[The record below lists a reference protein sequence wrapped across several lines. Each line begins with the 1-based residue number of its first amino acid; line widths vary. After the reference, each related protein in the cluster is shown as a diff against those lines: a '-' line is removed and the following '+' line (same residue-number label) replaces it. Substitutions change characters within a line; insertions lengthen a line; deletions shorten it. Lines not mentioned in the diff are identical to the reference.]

1 MDNFIMHEN
10 IMQSVFQVIR
20 LAQIVGIPV
29 FACLFG
35 LGFILLLT
43 AGKNPIRKRRGLLFV
58 IAFGFG
64 TFLIAYV
71 PAIVHTF
78 VGDAPNQT
86 STGQSVKQLVDSTMP
101 FGSIIFN
108 GLKWIAIPVTGTMF
122 YIGIFVR
129 LMAAKN
135 PGRKRMGVG
144 LVMFS
149 PLTLGVVLLI
159 PKLLPS
165 L

>member
-1 MDNFIMHEN
+1 MFEN
-10 IMQSVFQVIR
+10 VIQSVFQVVR

-29 FACLFG
+29 FAFLFG
-35 LGFILLLT
+35 LGFLFLLT

-58 IAFGFG
+58 ITFGLG

-78 VGDAPNQT
+78 AGETPSQAL
-86 STGQSVKQLVDSTMP
+86 SGRSVEQLVDSTAP
-101 FGSIIFN
+101 IGTIIFN

-135 PGRKRMGVG
+135 PGRKRVGIG

-149 PLTLGVVLLI
+149 PLTLGIVLLI